1 MHDDC
6 LPHQVR
12 DNSANARDV
21 VLHGGIESLLYC
33 LNDDDDD
40 ELSKT
45 AYSTI
50 LHLGDS
56 GVQQLLHLSRDAA
69 KQLADLH
76 ARTPDL
82 KAALAAAMAADED
95 EDEDEEDETDEA
107 AAGAPGI
114 GGARAGTPSTASGAA
129 SGARD
134 GADKLLME
142 DIEDDI
148 ETLSLNSLIARHAPA
163 PATSQHQ
170 QQQQQQ
176 QHQPTRRPA
185 SAAVGGGSFFA
196 ARAEGGGTSGARDGA
211 VPTALRPSTGRRSGA
226 AAAAAA
232 GALSSVP
239 TETLVTCRKAIALLE
254 RCLPVLNGTVYTA
267 EAHQRAL
274 LTEHGMDC
282 LLPLLCD
289 AVPFNLQ
296 EQALYVLLNAT
307 SLKDGKAL
315 SLACRHGAVGAIL
328 AVATV
333 AHGIKH
339 EDALGKCLSVL
350 EHLVEGSREGREKFC
365 ATEDGTKLL
374 MTILQAGDVQ
384 ALNPEV
390 RTGSANL
397 LLALVSAE
405 PSQKAVLR
413 LGGRR
418 VLEQIAL
425 WDTKRRDTMVLAA
438 RAKQALRELTE

>member
-1 MHDDC
+1 M
-6 LPHQVR
+6 R

-163 PATSQHQ
+163 QDRPPAAH
-170 QQQQQQ
+170 
-176 QHQPTRRPA
+176 
-185 SAAVGGGSFFA
+185 
-196 ARAEGGGTSGARDGA
+196 
-211 VPTALRPSTGRRSGA
+211 
-226 AAAAAA
+226 
-232 GALSSVP
+232 
-239 TETLVTCRKAIALLE
+239 LL
-254 RCLPVLNGTVYTA
+254 G
-267 EAHQRAL
+267 L
-274 LTEHGMDC
+274 LGE
-282 LLPLLCD
+282 
-289 AVPFNLQ
+289 
-296 EQALYVLLNAT
+296 
-307 SLKDGKAL
+307 
-315 SLACRHGAVGAIL
+315 
-328 AVATV
+328 
-333 AHGIKH
+333 
-339 EDALGKCLSVL
+339 
-350 EHLVEGSREGREKFC
+350 
-365 ATEDGTKLL
+365 
-374 MTILQAGDVQ
+374 
-384 ALNPEV
+384 
-390 RTGSANL
+390 
-397 LLALVSAE
+397 
-405 PSQKAVLR
+405 
-413 LGGRR
+413 
-418 VLEQIAL
+418 
-425 WDTKRRDTMVLAA
+425 
-438 RAKQALRELTE
+438 